1 MVKLCRHQ
9 QGMVLREQ
17 RIMGSV
23 VPRGGLHDG
32 GAERGEPDRVYEATR
47 GFYMGPFSAR
57 SFTSTQNIY

>member
-1 MVKLCRHQ
+1 
-9 QGMVLREQ
+9 MVLREQ

-23 VPRGGLHDG
+23 VSGGGPHDG
-32 GAERGEPDRVYEATR
+32 GAERGEPDGVYEATR